1 MKQNENQLQYQ
12 ALHKNTDNQKRITLH
27 FRQLKIKRRNQ
38 LKQPHPLQISFGG
51 RGGSD
56 VSHIKKKKKGI
67 YGRPVY
73 ERKPNVL
80 QRKTLALMS

>member
-56 VSHIKKKKKGI
+56 VSHIKKKKKAFMDGQFTKENPTCCK
-67 YGRPVY
+67 G
-73 ERKPNVL
+73 KHWH
-80 QRKTLALMS
+80 